1 MKSTILFCCLC
12 GLYLSGMAQSAVTA
26 QTSGTATSYNVYDMT
41 GKPYR
46 NSEFAD
52 VTGTPFFDTLWRPAE
67 LDMGGGKKM
76 LNVMVKINA
85 YSNEVH
91 FLSVNSVE
99 FTTPS
104 GLIKRIKFS
113 DSTRQP
119 PVVTLYQCDFPAIDN
134 QKEMSFYQVISS
146 GKLELLKSVEK
157 RLEESKNE
165 LTGERSRQF
174 ETFENFYVF
183 QNGAM
188 KRLKKDKSSVLE
200 LMTDQKEK
208 MDAFVAAQKINFKN
222 AESLKK
228 VFDYYNST
236 GN

>member
-1 MKSTILFCCLC
+1 MRRTIIAYCLC
-12 GLYLSGMAQSAVTA
+12 SLFLPGFAQMVSTSRTAGSGA
-26 QTSGTATSYNVYDMT
+26 SYNVYDIS
-41 GKPYR
+41 GRPFK
-46 NSEFAD
+46 NSDYLD
-52 VTGTPFFDTLWRPAE
+52 VAGTPFLNEAWKPAE
-67 LDMGGGKKM
+67 LDLGTGKKM
-76 LNVMVKINA
+76 VGVMIKINA

-91 FLSVNSVE
+91 FLTENNEE

-104 GLIKRIKFS
+104 GLIKEIKFS
-113 DSTRQP
+113 DSSRQP
-119 PVVTLYQCDFPAIDN
+119 PVVTLYQCGFPAVDD
-134 QKEMSFYQVISS
+134 QKPESFYEVISS
-146 GKLELLKSVEK
+146 GKTSLLKSVAK
-157 RLEESKNE
+157 KLEERKND
-165 LTGERSRQF
+165 LSGERSRLF
-174 ETFENFYVF
+174 ETYETLYVF

-208 MDAFVAAQKINFKN
+208 MDAFVATQKINFKN